1 MKHLFVV
8 TVAALTLAACSKS
21 PAMPTRDGAP
31 DGAVRL
37 AMPEGEA
44 LPGVRD
50 SESQASWAS
59 AADGLSARY
68 GHPGETPLVS
78 VACREGVLTVSRH
91 AAAPVGAQAL
101 FALVG
106 SEGIMRLPVDA
117 TSVPGQR
124 GYIWQGTISADDSRT
139 KVLGGAYNGTLPGA
153 GMIKVVAGAPV
164 RELIAKCRRSAP
176 TAAPEPVAPAQI
188 TE

>member
-1 MKHLFVV
+1 MKNLIVAL
-8 TVAALTLAACSKS
+8 AALALAACSKS
-21 PAMPTRDGAP
+21 PAFPSREGAP

-44 LPGVRD
+44 LPGMRAGD
-50 SESQASWAS
+50 SQASWA
-59 AADGLSARY
+59 AGTDGISARY

-78 VACREGVLTVSRH
+78 VACREGVLTVTRH

-153 GMIKVVAGAPV
+153 GMIKVAAGAPV

-176 TAAPEPVAPAQI
+176 TAAPEPVGPAQV

>member
-1 MKHLFVV
+1 MKKLLVA
-8 TVAALTLAACSKS
+8 TAALTLAACSKS
-21 PAMPTRDGAP
+21 PAMPTREGAP
-31 DGAVRL
+31 DGALRL
-37 AMPEGEA
+37 AMPEGEP

-50 SESQASWAS
+50 GDSQASWA
-59 AADGLSARY
+59 AGADGISARY
-68 GHPGETPLVS
+68 GHPGEPPLVS
-78 VACREGVLTVSRH
+78 IACRDGVLTVTRH

-139 KVLGGAYNGTLPGA
+139 KVLGGSYNGTLPGA
-153 GMIKVVAGAPV
+153 GMIKVSGGAPV
-164 RELIAKCRRSAP
+164 RDLIAKCRRSASVS
-176 TAAPEPVAPAQI
+176 APEPVGPTQTA
-188 TE
+188 E

>member
-1 MKHLFVV
+1 MTKFLVA
-8 TVAALTLAACSKS
+8 TAALALAACSKS
-21 PAMPTRDGAP
+21 PAMPAREGAP
-31 DGAVRL
+31 DGAVRM

-50 SESQASWAS
+50 GDSQASWAAGS
-59 AADGLSARY
+59 DGLSVRY

-78 VACREGVLTVSRH
+78 VSCREGVLTVTRH

-106 SEGIMRLPVDA
+106 SDGIMRLPVDA

-139 KVLGGAYNGTLPGA
+139 KVLGGSYNGTLPGA
-153 GMIKVVAGAPV
+153 GMIKVATGAPV
-164 RELIAKCRRSAP
+164 RDLVMKCRRSAP
-176 TAAPEPVAPAQI
+176 VAAPEPVAPAQI
-188 TE
+188 AE